1 MSMGSKIDRDAKVSS
16 RWDRKMQGMQT
27 RLLDSVAARWAAA
40 GTLYQPM
47 TVVRDAAYQ
56 ARRLRA
62 ADIDP
67 ALFGERC
74 EPGLFGLDCFSAMVA
89 AGHDIDGYVFI
100 GQTCRQIRPVR
111 LGETVTLSGH
121 VRECRPVRGGICVV
135 DVFRLS
141 DSNGL
146 VCWESE
152 LTGLLVDE
160 VARRASEN
168 IDVRVVKREAVS
180 GEAWQRTQDKTLT
193 PQKVRDFSEDVGNLI
208 HFDEAYAQQHG
219 FRAPLAQGVMSATW
233 LLSALHR
240 ERLPSA
246 FDVDIRFMRPVFWD
260 SPASLWITTAPGGDG
275 IVAAQSRDADGKV
288 TADLA
293 VRWLT
298 GAAATGSAPR

>member
-1 MSMGSKIDRDAKVSS
+1 
-16 RWDRKMQGMQT
+16 MQGIQT
-27 RLLDSVAARWAAA
+27 RSLDSVAARWAAA
-40 GTLYQPM
+40 GTPYQPM
-47 TVVRDAAYQ
+47 TVVHDAAYQ

-67 ALFGERC
+67 ALFGDRC

-100 GQTCRQIRPVR
+100 GQTCRQLRPVR

-135 DVFRLS
+135 DVFRIS
-141 DSNGL
+141 DAGGL

-152 LTGLLVDE
+152 LTGLLVDQA
-160 VARRASEN
+160 ARLASEH
-168 IDVRVVKREAVS
+168 IDVRLIKRDAVS
-180 GEAWQRTQDKTLT
+180 GEAWQRIQEKTLT

-208 HFDEAYAQQHG
+208 HFDEAYAQRHG

-240 ERLPSA
+240 DGLPSA

-260 SPASLWITTAPGGDG
+260 SPASLWCCRSPGADG
-275 IVAAQSRDADGKV
+275 IRAVQSRDVDGKV

-293 VRWLT
+293 VHWLT
-298 GAAATGSAPR
+298 YDAAAGRTQR